1 MKRHLSCSEKCV
13 PIPISIYIFLFI
25 QIIGLNE
32 ASTWR
37 KSSKSECLFISTIG
51 FFVMANKKALTER
64 RKHERFKVKN
74 GAIAIIR
81 LSNVLGTT
89 QKYGQIINISQ
100 GGLTFRYIDRTGESN
115 EPVKLDLLF
124 IQDSICSTYLKYL
137 SSKTIWVSHLDS
149 KTSVSELKIKQQG
162 VQFDKMVPNQITQ
175 LDRFLEK
182 CTIR

>member
-1 MKRHLSCSEKCV
+1 M
-13 PIPISIYIFLFI
+13 
-25 QIIGLNE
+25 
-32 ASTWR
+32 T
-37 KSSKSECLFISTIG
+37 SKKEF
-51 FFVMANKKALTER
+51 TER

-100 GGLTFRYIDRTGESN
+100 SGLAFRYIDRTGRSN

-124 IQDSICSTYLKYL
+124 IEDSICSAYLKYL
-137 SSKTIWVSHLDS
+137 SLQTVWESNLDS

-162 VQFDKMVPNQITQ
+162 VQIGKMVPNQIAQ
-175 LDRFLEK
+175 LGRFLEK

>member
-1 MKRHLSCSEKCV
+1 M
-13 PIPISIYIFLFI
+13 
-25 QIIGLNE
+25 
-32 ASTWR
+32 T
-37 KSSKSECLFISTIG
+37 
-51 FFVMANKKALTER
+51 NKKEFTER

-100 GGLTFRYIDRTGESN
+100 GGLAFRYIDRTGRSN
-115 EPVKLDLLF
+115 KPVKLDLLF
-124 IQDSICSTYLKYL
+124 IQDSICSAYLKYL
-137 SSKTIWVSHLDS
+137 SLQTIWESDLNS
-149 KTSVSELKIKQQG
+149 ETSVSELKIKQQG
-162 VQFDKMVPNQITQ
+162 VQFGKMVPNQIAQ